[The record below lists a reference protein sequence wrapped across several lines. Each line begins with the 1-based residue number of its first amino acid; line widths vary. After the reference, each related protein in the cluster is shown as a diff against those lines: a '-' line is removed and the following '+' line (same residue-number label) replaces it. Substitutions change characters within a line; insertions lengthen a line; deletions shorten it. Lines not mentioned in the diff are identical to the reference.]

1 MVNIIANA
9 IYRGDPR
16 RATMLKSM
24 NTMYSLSGKWPK
36 GNASPREKKKKKK
49 NTFGFPS
56 LKSKVAYGKKRSI
69 CVSASHRCKWE
80 QH

>member
-9 IYRGDPR
+9 TYPGDPR

-36 GNASPREKKKKKK
+36 GNASPRKKKEKKRKI
-49 NTFGFPS
+49 
-56 LKSKVAYGKKRSI
+56 KRKI
-69 CVSASHRCKWE
+69 HLAFQV
-80 QH
+80 